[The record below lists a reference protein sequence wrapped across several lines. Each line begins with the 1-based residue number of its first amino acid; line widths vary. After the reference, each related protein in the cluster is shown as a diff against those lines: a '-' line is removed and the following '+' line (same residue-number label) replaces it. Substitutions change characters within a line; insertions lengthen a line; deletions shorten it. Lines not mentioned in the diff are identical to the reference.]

1 MGWGHNFIYK
11 FVKNRSRLNVRAH
24 FFSQRVVN
32 DWNKLPTDVVNA
44 DSVNSFINRL
54 DAIKF

>member
-1 MGWGHNFIYK
+1 MYK

-24 FFSQRVVN
+24 FFSQGVVN

-44 DSVNSFINRL
+44 NSVNSFKNRLL